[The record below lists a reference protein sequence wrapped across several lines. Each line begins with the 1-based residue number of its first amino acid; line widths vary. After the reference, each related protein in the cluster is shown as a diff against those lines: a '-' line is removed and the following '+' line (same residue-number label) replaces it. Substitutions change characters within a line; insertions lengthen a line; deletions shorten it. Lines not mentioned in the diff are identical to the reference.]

1 MSDSIVE
8 PCPWTLSLVDVEGL
22 HLGHQAVH
30 AVTLLICDDVA
41 ALCDLHAIP
50 NGGRGDPRGMVED
63 RDSLG
68 RPLAGQQH
76 AVGTLEQGLDC
87 T

>member
-1 MSDSIVE
+1 MNDSTVE
-8 PCPWTLSLVDVEGL
+8 PCPWTLSLVGEE
-22 HLGHQAVH
+22 GHQAVH
-30 AVTLLICDDVA
+30 AATLLICDDVA
-41 ALCDLHAIP
+41 ASCDLHVIP
-50 NGGRGDPRGMVED
+50 NGGHGDPRGMVED
-63 RDSLG
+63 RGSLG